1 MPGMDD
7 ARAWKNN
14 LNTNLAGMVIQSVII
29 NKTGTYGYA
38 KDCIGSVI
46 FKNKTAFFH
55 IEGEF
60 SGTLDL
66 LFVDW
71 GVPAGMKTPTAIYG
85 DPSIGGHKLLAS
97 VSSESGN
104 NLYVRCFSD
113 NYQVQI
119 SATAT
124 DIYDATFAVT
134 FQ

>member
-60 SGTLDL
+60 QGTVDL
-66 LFVDW
+66 PFTVF
-71 GVPAGMKTPTAIYG
+71 GIPANLLTPNAIYG
-85 DPSIGGHKLLAS
+85 ASGNLKLLGCG
-97 VSSESGN
+97 ESQN
-104 NLYVRCFSD
+104 SNKLYVKVGS
-113 NYQVQI
+113 NSNAMQI
-119 SATAT
+119 STSVA
-124 DIYDATFAVT
+124 DFYGVTFAIGL
-134 FQ
+134 Q